1 MSVFEC
7 ELVFV
12 CVREYLRVFASAH
25 RVMEASAGYKRE
37 GILSFQS
44 ITITLSPPQPTT
56 RTASGP
62 PPLRGGGAPG
72 PP

>member
-44 ITITLSPPQPTT
+44 ITITLLPPQPTA
-56 RTASGP
+56 RTAFGP
-62 PPLRGGGAPG
+62 PPFRGGGAPG

>member
-44 ITITLSPPQPTT
+44 ITITNH
-56 RTASGP
+56 TATHRP
-62 PPLRGGGAPG
+62 HRIWADPL
-72 PP
+72 

>member
-1 MSVFEC
+1 MYVY
-7 ELVFV
+7 
-12 CVREYLRVFASAH
+12 VREYLLVYASTH

-44 ITITLSPPQPTT
+44 ITITLSPPQPAA
-56 RTASGP
+56 RIAFGP
-62 PPLRGGGAPG
+62 PPFRGGGAPG